1 MTNILPENSALFQF
15 VQVDSDAVYI
25 DSRVYCREVI
35 EVDHGDWLSGILKKY
50 HAELKSLYGDLP
62 ISEDYKPSR
71 TKGGVFQKYVLLG
84 EDQIRFLLAKSRK
97 GISKEW
103 VRNFE
108 KRGWDMAQFQKSDV
122 KIFAKKRE
130 SLYAKDLAI
139 ALDGQREVKTLAGA
153 IDVLTATEV
162 IEVKKIGSWKHAIGQ
177 VLVYGDYYPSH
188 QKRIHLYGETQESFL
203 SMIEKHC
210 EKRGILVTWEA

>member
-25 DSRVYCREVI
+25 DSRVYCQEVI
-35 EVDHGDWLSGILKKY
+35 EVDHGAWVTNVLKKY
-50 HAELKSLYGDLP
+50 QAIMESRFGTVRFEKS
-62 ISEDYKPSR
+62 KPP
-71 TKGGVFQKYVLLG
+71 KCGEGGRPEVYALLT
-84 EDQIRFLLAKSRK
+84 EQQVRFLLAKSRK
-97 GISKEW
+97 GINKEC
-103 VRNFE
+103 VRMFNE
-108 KRGWDMAQFQKSDV
+108 QGWDMAQFQKSEV
-122 KIFAKKRE
+122 KSFAKKRE
-130 SLYAKDLAI
+130 SLYANDLAI
-139 ALDGQREVKTLAGA
+139 ALDGQREVKTLAGS

-203 SMIEKHC
+203 TMIKKHC